1 MKQAKNKISYILE
14 YIWMFI
20 LLGFLWPKG
29 DVKNREEDLAR
40 LYKAKDQIEINDENK
55 IKIKYNNKSSDDN
68 HYDRDSEKAF
78 I

>member
-1 MKQAKNKISYILE
+1 MKSKIGYILE

-29 DVKNREEDLAR
+29 EVKNREEDLAR

-55 IKIKYNNKSSDDN
+55 IKIKYNNKSSDDK
-68 HYDRDSEKAF
+68 HYDRDSEKVF

>member
-1 MKQAKNKISYILE
+1 MKSKLGYVFE
-14 YIWMFI
+14 YIKMFI

-29 DVKNREEDLAR
+29 EVKNREEDLAR

>member
-1 MKQAKNKISYILE
+1 MKQARNKISYILE

-29 DVKNREEDLAR
+29 ELKNREEDLAR
-40 LYKAKDQIEINDENK
+40 LYKAKDQIEINDKKDENK
-55 IKIKYNNKSSDDN
+55 LNNKSSDYN
-68 HYDRDSEKAF
+68 KDSEKVF

>member
-1 MKQAKNKISYILE
+1 MKTRLGYIFE
-14 YIWMFI
+14 YIKMFI

>member
-1 MKQAKNKISYILE
+1 
-14 YIWMFI
+14 MFI

>member
-1 MKQAKNKISYILE
+1 MKTRLGYIFE
-14 YIWMFI
+14 YIKMFI

-29 DVKNREEDLAR
+29 EVKNREEDLAR

-68 HYDRDSEKAF
+68 QTDRDWET
-78 I
+78 